1 MRRDDGLAL
10 AALSSAVLALHRGS
24 RDWPAA
30 QFRPRACEMVDS
42 VLPFTACLW
51 GSAAA
56 AGEPGMPSLQDLHTR
71 GIDGADLQA
80 LLAGKHLDAYGLP
93 LRAVQL
99 EPLAARRVELCLWRG
114 PFASFGEYD
123 ARALEF
129 LMPQLVEAEREN
141 RLGRAGEPAAP
152 ARRSHAICDAA
163 GELLQ
168 VDAQGLALLR
178 QEWPQWRPPRLPP
191 ALCAALPDAV
201 LPPAR
206 AFAFRGR
213 HVTALLSRWGDAVLL
228 KLRRRGDVDRLS
240 TRQRE
245 IAERYAAGDSGPHIA
260 GQLGLSSSTV
270 NNHLGIVF
278 RKLGVA
284 SKLQLLEAMQP
295 DGAAGRRQ
303 GKVDRS

>member
-30 QFRPRACEMVDS
+30 QFRAQACEMVNN
-42 VLPFTACLW
+42 VLPFAACLW

-56 AGEPGMPSLQDLHTR
+56 AGEPGVPVLQDLHTQ
-71 GIDGADLQA
+71 GINDADLQG
-80 LLAGKHLDAYGLP
+80 LLAGKDLDAYGVP

-99 EPLAARRVELCLWRG
+99 ELLAARRVELRLWRG
-114 PFASFGEYD
+114 QHSSFGEDD
-123 ARALEF
+123 ARALKF
-129 LMPQLVEAEREN
+129 LMPHLVEAEREN
-141 RLGRAGEPAAP
+141 RLGRAGEAAPP

-168 VDAQGLALLR
+168 IDAQALALLR
-178 QEWPQWRPPRLPP
+178 AEWPQWRPPRLPP

-201 LPPAR
+201 LSPAP

-213 HVTALLSRWGDAVLL
+213 QVTALLSRCGVTVLL
-228 KLRRRGDVDRLS
+228 KLRRRDAVDRLS

-245 IAERYAAGDSGPHIA
+245 IAERYAAGDSGPQIA

-270 NNHLGIVF
+270 NNHLGVVF
-278 RKLGVA
+278 RKLGVG

-295 DGAAGRRQ
+295 DGAADRRQ
-303 GKVDRS
+303 GKVNRS